1 MVLGICGGLGFRA
14 VVAPF
19 GTKITIHYL
28 SITLRTVPNII
39 PGCLNTKLSFG
50 GGGLSICDKSQDQY
64 IT

>member
-50 GGGLSICDKSQDQY
+50 GGGAEHL
-64 IT
+64 